1 MKWAFTIICAIAA
14 MFAVNL
20 GFGGLA
26 SAKTGVDI
34 TGASTEQDASSPA
47 NGPIASPTTTQRKEV
62 VRIFGPPGQLK
73 AGESLNDLAPYIRF
87 AANFNGE
94 LTTSN
99 LADFAA
105 SASFTKSNISNYGS
119 PGTRFVITFAVTNT
133 GREAGNWRLFTKR
146 AGLPELTF
154 AELRNDRIEILRDR
168 GDPDLGEHLQTYHGF
183 AHPFEL
189 AAGETRYFVVAFKG
203 VHSSSLP
210 LSISDPTTARQ
221 QQNFKIA
228 AITASTASMLV
239 LMLVATLFYLVTS
252 GRHYLWL
259 AFAELNHAAFV
270 VHVNGYS
277 IHYLLHDK
285 GIWIYALG
293 WIIPCLYGLAMV
305 QFTRGL
311 LNTPVNLPRL
321 EKMLKW
327 LAILLAA
334 TLALTMI
341 AAIASSEWLLS
352 LAGYPVPVSL
362 TIYTFGLPIVG
373 AIAVVQLGKQYIP
386 LVLAWTLMAAFSAYF
401 TIALL
406 DIGVTLPF
414 DSYLYGPVGVVVS
427 LLMTL
432 TMVLHMRKVMV
443 DKQQSERDL
452 ITSLEERLQLSEEK
466 ASALATISDQDN
478 LMHASGHDSQ
488 QVMLALNAIVD
499 FTESD
504 QKLQFPAALTQ
515 TLKASVK
522 QLEDIAQTGMSG
534 PLSVGDSLSLV
545 MLSRFELHDLLSQME
560 AIYRPIVQKKG
571 LVLTMPEKDGILLI
585 SDRAICARI
594 LSNLLNNCAKYADH
608 GSISVQLTVEDT
620 NIIIEFR
627 DTGCGMSKEF
637 VERLMSSDE
646 ERLRANDGKDGS
658 GSGFAAAL
666 KAASLLGGSI
676 RVESTLGSGSSVFVT
691 LPVISSHTEC
701 AVDAFMDKA
710 RNQGIDVIDSDN
722 PSVAISKVQSLQLPI
737 TGDPTAKN
745 RNRLSA
751 SGSLALLKPVSLDML
766 QHPVLLAKMKND
778 QSLQNS
784 QS

>member
-1 MKWAFTIICAIAA
+1 MKWAFMIISAIATVLL
-14 MFAVNL
+14 MSL

-26 SAKTGVDI
+26 SAKTGVGI
-34 TGASTEQDASSPA
+34 TYSSTEQAASSPA
-47 NGPIASPTTTQRKEV
+47 AGPIASPTATQRKEV
-62 VRIFGPPGQLK
+62 HRIFAQPGQLK
-73 AGESLNDLAPYIRF
+73 AGEGFDDLTPYIRF

-94 LTTSN
+94 LTVAN
-99 LADFAA
+99 LADFA
-105 SASFTKSNISNYGS
+105 SDASFKQNNISNYGS
-119 PGTRFVITFAVTNT
+119 PGTRFLLTVAVENT
-133 GREAGNWRLFTKR
+133 GGETGRWQLFTKR

-154 AELRNDRIEILRDR
+154 AELHNDRIEIIRDR

-189 AAGETRYFVVAFKG
+189 AAGETRYFVVAFRG

-210 LSISDPTTARQ
+210 LRIVDPVEARQ

-270 VHVNGYS
+270 LHVNGYS

-285 GIWIYALG
+285 GIWIYLLG
-293 WIIPCLYGLAMV
+293 WVMPCLYGLAMV

-311 LNTPVNLPRL
+311 LSSSVTLPRL
-321 EKMLKW
+321 DQMLKW
-327 LAILLAA
+327 LAVLLAA
-334 TLALTMI
+334 TLTLIMV
-341 AAIASSEWLLS
+341 AAISSSEWLLT

-373 AIAVVQLGKQYIP
+373 AIAVTRLGKQYIP
-386 LVLAWTLMAAFSAYF
+386 LLLAWTLMALFSAYF

-406 DIGVTLPF
+406 DLGVALPF
-414 DSYLYGPVGVVVS
+414 DAYFYGPVGVVVS
-427 LLMTL
+427 LLMTM
-432 TMVLHMRKVMV
+432 TMVLHMRKVMA

-452 ITSLEERLQLSEEK
+452 ITSLEARLQLSEEK

-499 FTESD
+499 FTESEEQLD
-504 QKLQFPAALTQ
+504 VPNALTQ

-522 QLEDIAQTGMSG
+522 QLEHIAQTGMSG
-534 PLSVGDSLSLV
+534 PLSVGDNLSLV
-545 MLSRFELHDLLSQME
+545 MLSRFKLDDLLNQIEM
-560 AIYRPIVQKKG
+560 IYRPIVQKKG
-571 LVLTMPEKDGILLI
+571 LVLTMPSKDDTILI
-585 SDRAICARI
+585 SDRAVCARI
-594 LSNLLNNCAKYADH
+594 LSNLLGNCAKYTDR
-608 GSISVQLTVEDT
+608 GSVTVDLIVDDA

-627 DTGCGMSKEF
+627 DTGCGMSSDF
-637 VERLMSSDE
+637 VERLINGHE
-646 ERLRANDGKDGS
+646 GRLRANDANDGS

-666 KAASLLGGSI
+666 KAVRMLGGSI
-676 RVESTLGSGSSVFVT
+676 KVESVIDKGSSVFVT
-691 LPVISSHTEC
+691 MPAISTAAEC
-701 AVDAFMDKA
+701 GVDAFAIEA
-710 RNQGIDVIDSDN
+710 RTQGIEVIDRDN
-722 PSVAISKVQSLQLPI
+722 PDRLASKTQSVQLAI
-737 TGDPTAKN
+737 TGDPTAQN

-751 SGSLALLKPVSLDML
+751 SGALALLKPISLDML
-766 QHPVLLAKMKND
+766 QHPVLLARIKGDLTLENL
-778 QSLQNS
+778 QS
-784 QS
+784 